1 MAPLSLVWP
10 KTYYKTQIT
19 TLQCNSSPKKIST
32 NPSKWVL
39 NSKEMETIEAKREKF
54 PSVYHLC
61 VWKKLCFRTKSLHD
75 ILGGSVVRNPLASVG
90 DTGLTRDLG
99 RFHMPWCT
107 YVATTPVHHNHWARA
122 LESRNHDYCAHMP
135 QLLELMLHNER
146 RHCDEKP
153 AHCNYRAAPTRQLE
167 KAHAQQQGPRVAKN
181 QIK

>member
-19 TLQCNSSPKKIST
+19 TLQGNSSPKKIST

-75 ILGGSVVRNPLASVG
+75 MLGGSVVKNPPASVG
-90 DTGLTRDLG
+90 DTGLTPDLG
-99 RFHMPWCT
+99 RSHMPWCT
-107 YVATTPVHHNHWARA
+107 YVNYARAPQPLSLCSRVQEPRLLRPHATTISLCSTTREATAMRSLCTA
-122 LESRNHDYCAHMP
+122 TT
-135 QLLELMLHNER
+135 ER
-146 RHCDEKP
+146 P
-153 AHCNYRAAPTRQLE
+153 PLAN
-167 KAHAQQQGPRVAKN
+167 
-181 QIK
+181 